1 MKTIRKIKNLRPTE
15 IDGSF
20 KYTCPNCS
28 SDYWVTLNQVK
39 CKEFV
44 IVCDCE
50 SVLKPRSVE
59 SIKIVYRDKK
69 EKTIAENKSEEKS
82 IDSDKL
88 DRCYKTLSSYG
99 FDKEE
104 AEQLIKKAY
113 ASDKN
118 ADCIKLVKIAISNFG
133 GKNG

>member
-50 SVLKPRSVE
+50 SVLKPKVVE
-59 SIKIVYRDKK
+59 LIKIVYKKREKKIVK
-69 EKTIAENKSEEKS
+69 EKVLKDS
-82 IDSDKL
+82 IDSEML
-88 DRCYKTLSSYG
+88 SRCCKVLSSYG

-104 AEQLIKKAY
+104 AEQLIKQAY
-113 ASDKN
+113 SIDKN
-118 ADCIKLVKIAISNFG
+118 ADCIKLVKVAISNFG

>member
-1 MKTIRKIKNLRPTE
+1 MIASKIKNLRPTE

-28 SDYWVTLNQVK
+28 SDHWVTLKQAR
-39 CKEFV
+39 CEHFV

-50 SVLKPRSVE
+50 SVLKPKTVE
-59 SIKIVYRDKK
+59 SIKIVYKKKK
-69 EKTIAENKSEEKS
+69 EKITTEKVPEDS
-82 IDSDKL
+82 IDSEIL
-88 DRCYKTLSSYG
+88 NRCCKTLSSYG

-104 AEQLIKKAY
+104 AEQLIRKAY
-113 ASDKN
+113 SSDKN

>member
-1 MKTIRKIKNLRPTE
+1 MIVSKIKNLRPTE

-28 SDYWVTLNQVK
+28 SDYWVTLKQTR
-39 CKEFV
+39 CEHFV

-50 SVLKPRSVE
+50 SVLKPKPVE
-59 SIKIVYRDKK
+59 CIKIVYKKKK
-69 EKTIAENKSEEKS
+69 EKIVPKDNNEISPEILS
-82 IDSDKL
+82 
-88 DRCYKTLSSYG
+88 RCCETLSSYG

-104 AEQLIKKAY
+104 AEQLIRKAY
-113 ASDKN
+113 SIDKN
-118 ADCIKLVKIAISNFG
+118 ADCIKLVKMAIFDFG